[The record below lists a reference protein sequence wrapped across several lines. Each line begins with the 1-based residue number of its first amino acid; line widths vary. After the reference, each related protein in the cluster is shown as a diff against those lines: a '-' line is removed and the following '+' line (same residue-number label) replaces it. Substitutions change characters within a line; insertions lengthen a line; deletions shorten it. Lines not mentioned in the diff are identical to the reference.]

1 MRRAR
6 RIPRV
11 AVILLPA
18 TGGLGGGTGGWIVN
32 PRSRFGQETGR
43 RGWRFKAKEC
53 DGNADGGRDSQDPDL
68 KGRPWG
74 SSSKT
79 PRPGCRGPRSIP
91 GQGTGPH
98 RPHLRA
104 PGLRLEGPHPTTGV
118 QCSTPKNGG
127 GEERQASGT
136 GVVSKVGES
145 KGVLSL
151 QRGNPGAW
159 VPGWTQGDPGPAAV
173 CRDLLPQACC
183 SPCKVTPSGQSRR
196 HTSVLSRRRSLRSL

>member
-1 MRRAR
+1 MQEEPHQAPPSLHSRTP
-6 RIPRV
+6 PRPPF
-11 AVILLPA
+11 PA
-18 TGGLGGGTGGWIVN
+18 LTQAPPPHSYWLRHPDT
-32 PRSRFGQETGR
+32 PT
-43 RGWRFKAKEC
+43 
-53 DGNADGGRDSQDPDL
+53 DL

-127 GEERQASGT
+127 GEERQAGGT